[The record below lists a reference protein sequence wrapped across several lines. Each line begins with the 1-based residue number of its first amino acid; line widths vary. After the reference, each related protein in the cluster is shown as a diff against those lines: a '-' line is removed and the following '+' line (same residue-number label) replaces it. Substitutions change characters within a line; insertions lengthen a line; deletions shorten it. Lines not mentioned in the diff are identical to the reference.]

1 MRIGICAPAT
11 PLSHE
16 QAGEVWS
23 LAKQYY
29 PDADLV
35 FDPQC
40 FEEDGHFAGSDADR
54 KAAFVRM
61 ANDPTLEAIWFAKG
75 GYGSCRI
82 AQAAVAELGDA
93 AKTKQYLGYSD
104 MGYLLGALYRAGIG
118 HVTHGPM
125 PTDISREGGS
135 AAVGRALAWLVR
147 RDASALAP
155 SLQAGQRYAC
165 FNLITLVMMTG
176 TPLMPDLSGHV
187 LILEETG
194 EYLYA
199 IDRLFFHVTSV
210 LKDAG
215 LTGIALGEV
224 TAVPENDRPFGATA
238 EEIAQDWCGRA
249 GIPYL
254 GRAEVGHSI
263 TNHVVPFGLFQPPK
277 A

>member
-1 MRIGICAPAT
+1 
-11 PLSHE
+11 
-16 QAGEVWS
+16 
-23 LAKQYY
+23 
-29 PDADLV
+29 
-35 FDPQC
+35 
-40 FEEDGHFAGSDADR
+40 
-54 KAAFVRM
+54 
-61 ANDPTLEAIWFAKG
+61 
-75 GYGSCRI
+75 
-82 AQAAVAELGDA
+82 
-93 AKTKQYLGYSD
+93 
-104 MGYLLGALYRAGIG
+104 
-118 HVTHGPM
+118 
-125 PTDISREGGS
+125 
-135 AAVGRALAWLVR
+135 
-147 RDASALAP
+147 
-155 SLQAGQRYAC
+155 
-165 FNLITLVMMTG
+165 
-176 TPLMPDLSGHV
+176 MPDLSGHV

-224 TAVPENDRPFGATA
+224 TAVPENDRPFGSTA